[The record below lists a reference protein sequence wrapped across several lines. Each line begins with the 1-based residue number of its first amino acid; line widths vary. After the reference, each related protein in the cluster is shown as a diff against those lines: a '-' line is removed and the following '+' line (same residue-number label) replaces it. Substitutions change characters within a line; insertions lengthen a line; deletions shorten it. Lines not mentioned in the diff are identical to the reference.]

1 LVFHRKREINAGGFN
16 PNASGHD
23 LNRTSCPALR
33 GVLFV
38 EDSGDGM
45 ERMMALR
52 PGLAAE
58 HEPRRVVILGATGS
72 IGKSTAEV
80 ISGSGGA
87 FQVEAVAGGRD
98 PLALARLA
106 RQLGA
111 KFAALAD
118 PTGYSQLKGALAGT
132 SIVPAAG
139 EDAVIEA
146 ALRPADIVMA
156 AIAGTAGVRPT
167 FAAISA
173 GRTVA
178 LANKECLVCA
188 GAAFMRQAAAA
199 SARLLPVDSE
209 HNAIFQALGGA
220 TLDMVEML
228 TLTASGG
235 PFRTWTRE
243 AIARATPEQAL
254 AHPNWSMGPKVTVDA
269 AGLMNKGLELVE
281 AHYLFGIDAERLSVV
296 VHAQSV
302 VHGLVAFTDGSIT
315 AGLAAPDMKV
325 PIGHCLFFPQRSK
338 TTAQRLDLAAIGQLS
353 FERPDLDRFPALR
366 VAGEAL
372 RTGQGL
378 PTVMNAANE
387 VAVDA
392 FMHRLISFCEI
403 ARIVEQACTSALASG
418 AAREPETVVD
428 ALEIDRAVREK
439 TRADLKRQAAFLA
452 GAQ

>member
-1 LVFHRKREINAGGFN
+1 
-16 PNASGHD
+16 
-23 LNRTSCPALR
+23 
-33 GVLFV
+33 
-38 EDSGDGM
+38 
-45 ERMMALR
+45 MALR

-58 HEPRRVVILGATGS
+58 HEARSVVILGATGS
-72 IGKSTAEV
+72 IGKSTAE
-80 ISGSGGA
+80 IIAGSGGA
-87 FQVEAVAGGRD
+87 FVVEAVAGGRD
-98 PLALARLA
+98 PLELARAA
-106 RQLGA
+106 RELGA

-118 PTGYSQLKGALAGT
+118 PAGYAQLKEALAGT
-132 SIVPAAG
+132 SIAPAAG
-139 EDAVIEA
+139 ANAVIEA

-167 FAAISA
+167 FAAVSA

-199 SARLLPVDSE
+199 GARLLPVDSE

-220 TLDMVEML
+220 TLDMVEMI

-235 PFRTWTRE
+235 PFRTWTRA

-254 AHPNWSMGPKVTVDA
+254 AHPNWSMGRKVTVDS

-281 AHYLFGIDAERLSVV
+281 AGHLFGIDTERLSVV
-296 VHAQSV
+296 VHPQSV
-302 VHGLVAFTDGSIT
+302 VHGLVAFTDGSVT
-315 AGLAAPDMKV
+315 AGLAEPDMKV
-325 PIGHCLFFPQRSK
+325 PIGHCLSFPQRR
-338 TTAQRLDLAAIGQLS
+338 TTAARRLDLTATGQLT

-366 VAGEAL
+366 VAIEAL

-392 FMHRLISFCEI
+392 FLHRLIPFCDI
-403 ARIVEQACTSALASG
+403 AKMVEEACHSALAG
-418 AAREPETVVD
+418 GTAREPETIAD
-428 ALEIDRAVREK
+428 ALGLDRAVREK
-439 TRADLKRQAAFLA
+439 TRATLGRQEVVLA
-452 GAQ
+452 GTR